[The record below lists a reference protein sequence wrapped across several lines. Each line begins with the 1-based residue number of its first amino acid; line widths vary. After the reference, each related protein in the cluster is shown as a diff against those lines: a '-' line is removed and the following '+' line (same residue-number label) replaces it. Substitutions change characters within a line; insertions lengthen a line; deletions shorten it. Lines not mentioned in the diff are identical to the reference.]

1 MAGGIIF
8 TAIGFYILYY
18 SFERGPVFRRMSG
31 DELENWRATKQKPV
45 RIVGIIMIITGISQ
59 AAGLLTAF

>member
-1 MAGGIIF
+1 MIGGIIF

-18 SFERGPVFRRMSG
+18 SFEKGPVIRRMTG

-45 RIVGIIMIITGISQ
+45 RIVGIMIIIAGIAQ